1 MQSRKP
7 SRLRLSVADVAGC
20 AIEIPGCSIHS
31 SRNKTPNGVPG
42 KKKSGYPQPKEMV
55 QIWIKRTCWKQ
66 IVQMCNYQSKKQIGI
81 PAFQTLHCSAV
92 YHPARS
98 WSQYMVGY
106 GRYGYTTHHGHPAP
120 TMEASKSTGI
130 FRKRRQHSEHLVITL
145 TSSCP

>member
-1 MQSRKP
+1 MQIDKP
-7 SRLRLSVADVAGC
+7 SDDVGRSSGTDAVKKTSRLRLSVADVAGC

-42 KKKSGYPQPKEMV
+42 KKKSRVIPTIDCEQPKERV

-106 GRYGYTTHHGHPAP
+106 R
-120 TMEASKSTGI
+120 
-130 FRKRRQHSEHLVITL
+130 
-145 TSSCP
+145 